1 MQGCHS
7 SRVVV
12 VTQADG
18 ETGRSVAL
26 EYAHTGATLA
36 LIGRDAGALW
46 LTARLVQVVGV
57 RAVTYTVDPA
67 DAGAV
72 ERLAERVAAELGAID
87 VWVNAVPGLAAAAVN
102 ERDVK
107 RLAEAAYLSTVY
119 GTMSA
124 LKLMRQRFGGTVL
137 QVTCAAGP
145 GHPLRVVHHAVHQT
159 VQRFTALLQ
168 SDLKRDEAS
177 IALAVRQV
185 LAPAPVLAP
194 AEVRGAYATAGP
206 AAEPAAR
213 GLLATRH

>member
-7 SRVVV
+7 CRVVV

-18 ETGRSVAL
+18 ETGRNVAL

-36 LIGRDAGALW
+36 LIGRDPEALW
-46 LTARLVQVVGV
+46 LTARLAQVVGV
-57 RAVTYTVDPA
+57 RAATYTVDPA

-87 VWVNAVPGLAAAAVN
+87 VWVNAAPGLSATATT
-102 ERDVK
+102 EREVK

-124 LKLMRQRFGGTVL
+124 LKLMRQRIGGTVL

-145 GHPLRVVHHAVHQT
+145 GHPLRVVHHAVHQA
-159 VQRFTALLQ
+159 VQRFTTLLQ
-168 SDLKRDEAS
+168 SDLKRDDAE

-185 LAPAPVLAP
+185 VAPAPALAT
-194 AEVRGAYATAGP
+194 AGLGGAYATAAP
-206 AAEPAAR
+206 APEPAAR
-213 GLLATRH
+213 GLLATR